1 MGKFVYRC
9 CCIFFQILFRRR
21 TVHSLVVLLSMFPNI
36 TLIYITP
43 DGLELPEE
51 IVEEV
56 KERGIQKQVRLAQIF
71 YKKLD

>member
-1 MGKFVYRC
+1 
-9 CCIFFQILFRRR
+9 
-21 TVHSLVVLLSMFPNI
+21 MFPNI